1 MCERVYVSLF
11 VHRRHFSPEY
21 AHVELT
27 TAPNECCVAVV
38 PSGWATYSARAKR
51 QTSSF
56 ARTDR
61 GGTHH
66 HATTQWMLACAAK
79 GRASLRQ
86 KRCEC
91 TRACE
96 HKRVRARLLKKCL
109 TLPLLFSVS
118 VCRLPGSSGRARV
131 SKPALQTA
139 PRAWWSAPRL
149 LAGSKSSTTTSG
161 ALCAA
166 ASGRKSTPWL
176 LAGNPPPVAVLAAF
190 FYKPTNFSSLPPWLP
205 PMQSCKWRL
214 EGANCVSLTRCTGRW
229 GCRGA

>member
-1 MCERVYVSLF
+1 MR
-11 VHRRHFSPEY
+11 
-21 AHVELT
+21 
-27 TAPNECCVAVV
+27 
-38 PSGWATYSARAKR
+38 
-51 QTSSF
+51 
-56 ARTDR
+56 ARTVGEHTIMR
-61 GGTHH
+61 PLNGCWRVLPRAGQ
-66 HATTQWMLACAAK
+66 ASAK
-79 GRASLRQ
+79 KGANAYFGR
-86 KRCEC
+86 KH
-91 TRACE
+91 RACE
-96 HKRVRARLLKKCL
+96 HKRVRARLLRKCL

-131 SKPALQTA
+131 SKPALPTA

-190 FYKPTNFSSLPPWLP
+190 FYKPTNLSSLPPWLP

-214 EGANCVSLTRCTGRW
+214 EGANCVSLTPCTGRW

>member
-1 MCERVYVSLF
+1 MLCGSGPIWLGDIQCTGKEANL
-11 VHRRHFSPEY
+11 ELC
-21 AHVELT
+21 AHGPWGNTPSCDHSMDAGV
-27 TAPNECCVAVV
+27 CCQGPGKPPPKKVRMR
-38 PSGWATYSARAKR
+38 TSAA
-51 QTSSF
+51 
-56 ARTDR
+56 
-61 GGTHH
+61 
-66 HATTQWMLACAAK
+66 
-79 GRASLRQ
+79 
-86 KRCEC
+86 C

-131 SKPALQTA
+131 SKPALPTA

-190 FYKPTNFSSLPPWLP
+190 FYKPTNLSSLPPWLP

-214 EGANCVSLTRCTGRW
+214 EGANCVSLTPCTGRW